1 MSKLR
6 AFLSVGFLC
15 FVAAAASADS
25 VNTIPIT
32 GTTYYGFATTEGDYT
47 IQGPGLNL
55 FQGDPGGPSFIGDCN
70 VGAVCSLTW
79 SPAGPISFCGL
90 CTAFSGGSF
99 GSTAVQW
106 LSPNLVFKGSAFY
119 AGGDTLSM
127 NSTVSGTI
135 YGYQLVGCNSNGFAC
150 SLGPQVFALNISGT
164 GTETLSMN
172 VFSGTPTEIFGLQGT
187 FSGTA
192 TPVTTTPEPAS
203 FLLMGTGLAG
213 LWMKRRLSD
222 ENRPL

>member
-6 AFLSVGFLC
+6 ALLSVGFLC

-32 GTTYYGFATTEGDYT
+32 GTTYYGFAITEGDYT

-55 FQGDPGGPSFIGDCN
+55 FQGDPDGPSAIGDCN
-70 VGAVCSLTW
+70 VGAVCSFTW
-79 SPAGPISFCGL
+79 SPAGPGSFCGL
-90 CTAFSGGSF
+90 CTVFSGGSF

-106 LSPNLVFKGSAFY
+106 LSPNLVFTGSAFY

-127 NSTVSGTI
+127 NFNLSGTI
-135 YGYQLVGCNSNGFAC
+135 YGYQLVGCDSNGFAC

-164 GTETLSMN
+164 GAEMLSMN
-172 VFSGTPTEIFGLQGT
+172 GFIGSPAEIFGLQGT

-192 TPVTTTPEPAS
+192 TPITTTPEPAS

-213 LWMKRRLSD
+213 LWMKRR
-222 ENRPL
+222 RAG